1 MALGDKKLRMQR
13 VRVGLTGLAAVL
25 VVVAGAAAVL
35 ESASNEPQ
43 VAGDPGSKNQA
54 AAAHSVENMIANT
67 ETVPNEPLAEIGV
80 APGSGL
86 TDVQKAAQ
94 NEAAA
99 AKASAPEALPPS

>member
-43 VAGDPGSKNQA
+43 VSGDPGTKNQA
-54 AAAHSVENMIANT
+54 AAAHSVENMIANV
-67 ETVPNEPLAEIGV
+67 EAVPNEPLAEIGV

-99 AKASAPEALPPS
+99 KASAPEASPPS